1 MSSVSWDIA
10 VGVAFAVGVLLFGI
24 SSAMLRS
31 TRPAAQPPVSP
42 PPPPAWPQL
51 VDPDLRDAPDE
62 LRLDMIA
69 RLSWVNN
76 AWSREILERA
86 RAEERDPAIL
96 AAIDRVF

>member
-1 MSSVSWDIA
+1 MSSLSWDIA

-31 TRPAAQPPVSP
+31 TRAAPEPPP

-51 VDPDLRDAPDE
+51 VDPDLLDAPDD
-62 LRLDMIA
+62 LRLDMIE